1 MQSKKTQYSR
11 GQKEM
16 KKRIDKLRPV
26 YVEQIPDLLDPGLLY
41 ISMRF
46 AICAHSCACG
56 CGKKV
61 FTPLGVKDWHLF
73 YDGES
78 ITLSPSIGN
87 YSFPCQSHYFIRE
100 NRIVWVGEKK
110 IEARFPKTQGKK
122 RGKTFWKRLFAPKL
136 FIDGGK

>member
-1 MQSKKTQYSR
+1 M
-11 GQKEM
+11 E
-16 KKRIDKLRPV
+16 KRIDKLRPV

-61 FTPLGVKDWHLF
+61 FTPLGVKDWQLF
-73 YDGES
+73 YDGKT

-87 YSFPCQSHYFIRE
+87 YSFPCQSHYFIRR
-100 NRIVWVGEKK
+100 NRIVWISDTIK
-110 IEARFPKTQGKK
+110 EANSDKLLGKK
-122 RGKTFWKRLFAPKL
+122 RVKTFLGRLFAAKQS
-136 FIDGGK
+136 

>member
-1 MQSKKTQYSR
+1 
-11 GQKEM
+11 M

-61 FTPLGVKDWHLF
+61 FTPLGVKDWQLF
-73 YDGES
+73 YDGET

-87 YSFPCQSHYFIRE
+87 YSFPCQSHYFIRR
-100 NRIVWVGEKK
+100 NRIVWISETIK
-110 IEARFPKTQGKK
+110 EADSDKLLGKK
-122 RGKTFWKRLFAPKL
+122 RVKTFLGRLFAAK
-136 FIDGGK
+136 